1 MTTNFINAIEEDR
14 QIQNGIRNVIPYHF
28 SPKFEKYP
36 MHKFIDKNHSFATN
50 IQPFTS
56 QKKDFSLLRN
66 DMNITV
72 PQKLTPIHIKP
83 LAKEYSLDRHFN
95 IEKFNMINRIP
106 DAYFQYRMQGKTDS
120 DLRLAALQKDTGTNN
135 VFNNLIENA
144 ETGESIEDMDVNL
157 KKVLKELK
165 KNKTEK
171 TEKMTNDGADP
182 NDLTIVNN
190 IFQDDDDDDDDDN
203 AIEETDEAVLYEYHK
218 VLMTQ
223 YTLDERE
230 DIRRRL
236 KEKPY
241 PAQNMGESA
250 ELFIKRIVR
259 NLKAKKKRIQ
269 KASDEYDKK
278 YSIKSDVKKEEIKD
292 EKTTPYGT
300 LDIRQFGDNNKI
312 SEDDETRLHL

>member
-1 MTTNFINAIEEDR
+1 
-14 QIQNGIRNVIPYHF
+14 
-28 SPKFEKYP
+28 

-157 KKVLKELK
+157 KIVLEEIK

-171 TEKMTNDGADP
+171 TTNDGVDP
-182 NDLTIVNN
+182 NDLKIVNN
-190 IFQDDDDDDDDDN
+190 IFQDDDDDD
-203 AIEETDEAVLYEYHK
+203 AIEETDEDVLQEYHK
-218 VLMTQ
+218 VLMSQ

-230 DIRRRL
+230 DIRHRL

-241 PAQNMGESA
+241 PAQNMGESV
-250 ELFIKRIVR
+250 ELFFKRIMR
-259 NLKAKKKRIQ
+259 NLKAKKKRDQ
-269 KASDEYDKK
+269 KASEEYDKK
-278 YSIKSDVKKEEIKD
+278 YFVKSDVKKEEIKD

-312 SEDDETRLHL
+312 TEDDETRLHS